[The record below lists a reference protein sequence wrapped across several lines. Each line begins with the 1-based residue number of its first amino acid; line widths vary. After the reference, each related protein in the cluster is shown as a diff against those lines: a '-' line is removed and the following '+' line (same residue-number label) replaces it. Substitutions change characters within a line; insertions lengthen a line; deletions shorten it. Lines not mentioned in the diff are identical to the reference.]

1 MKKYIICV
9 WFLLLFVNVCQ
20 DIQAVPAYPYP
31 VEIRQPDGSLLTV
44 RLRGDEYHHFVETED
59 GHLITKDLKGFFN
72 YATLDSEGKP
82 IDTKIKANNKSN
94 RSYSE
99 KSFVSRLQSPASN
112 VALNQQMRAKRPQLS
127 EISSQNRVYPRSG
140 SPRSLIILINFADLT
155 FVTPN
160 PQQAFKAM
168 LNERGY
174 SANGGTGSARDYFLD
189 NSMGKFSPDFDVV
202 GPYTLPRGY
211 AYYGKNDKSG
221 MDSIPFQM
229 IADACTAAHQ
239 AGISFSVY
247 DADND
252 DIVDNVFVYFAGH
265 NEAEWAGNNTVWPH
279 RWGIYPTSIF
289 GNRDGNYTGTVESVT
304 FDGKR
309 VEDYACT
316 SELRGRTGTSMAG
329 IGTFTHEFGHVIGLA
344 DMYATNGASH
354 HTLSDWNIMDGGAYL
369 NNGRTPP
376 AYNSF
381 ERFKLG
387 YLTPSLLNRPRN
399 AILRPLTSDNEAYLV
414 SQTNNHNLLGDNPN
428 PKEFFLFENR
438 QKTGWDKYLPGH
450 GMLIYR
456 INYNQNDWDYNQPNN
471 DPDKMAVD
479 LMEADK
485 IANDNTL
492 AGDPLPGT
500 SQISE
505 YNLET
510 LDGTI
515 LETPLTDIA
524 ENFDG
529 IISFYYGTL
538 PENELRYSVLDNNGN
553 ILVFLGAEE
562 LEDVFVYDT
571 AGRLVKKIKAT
582 STIIEIE
589 GLHKKTVYIIKSGNR
604 FAKIA
609 II

>member
-1 MKKYIICV
+1 
-9 WFLLLFVNVCQ
+9 
-20 DIQAVPAYPYP
+20 
-31 VEIRQPDGSLLTV
+31 
-44 RLRGDEYHHFVETED
+44 
-59 GHLITKDLKGFFN
+59 
-72 YATLDSEGKP
+72 
-82 IDTKIKANNKSN
+82 
-94 RSYSE
+94 
-99 KSFVSRLQSPASN
+99 
-112 VALNQQMRAKRPQLS
+112 
-127 EISSQNRVYPRSG
+127 
-140 SPRSLIILINFADLT
+140 
-155 FVTPN
+155 
-160 PQQAFKAM
+160 
-168 LNERGY
+168 
-174 SANGGTGSARDYFLD
+174 
-189 NSMGKFSPDFDVV
+189 
-202 GPYTLPRGY
+202 
-211 AYYGKNDKSG
+211 
-221 MDSIPFQM
+221 
-229 IADACTAAHQ
+229 
-239 AGISFSVY
+239 
-247 DADND
+247 
-252 DIVDNVFVYFAGH
+252 
-265 NEAEWAGNNTVWPH
+265 
-279 RWGIYPTSIF
+279 
-289 GNRDGNYTGTVESVT
+289 
-304 FDGKR
+304 
-309 VEDYACT
+309 
-316 SELRGRTGTSMAG
+316 MAG

-354 HTLSDWNIMDGGAYL
+354 RTLSDWNIMDGGAYL

-553 ILVFLGAEE
+553 ILVFLGA
-562 LEDVFVYDT
+562 
-571 AGRLVKKIKAT
+571 
-582 STIIEIE
+582 
-589 GLHKKTVYIIKSGNR
+589 
-604 FAKIA
+604 
-609 II
+609 